1 VLFVLANV
9 VGLLWIYWIWLMAKG
24 LQHTGTKVSGS
35 AAWGVTITLTVLMV
49 GAGVVMAFLFGSFMS

>member
-1 VLFVLANV
+1 
-9 VGLLWIYWIWLMAKG
+9 MAKG